1 MYPKGGVMLNMIRT
15 MIDDDD
21 KWRAILRGLNSKFY
35 HQQVNYSDIV
45 NYVSQQSGLDLSKV
59 FEQYVQHT
67 SIPTLEIQQDA
78 SGRIM
83 GRWISAVKGFQ
94 MPIHIGIK
102 GEKRQ
107 LIQLDQQFRTIKI
120 AGLNKENID
129 VDTFNYY
136 IGLLSE

>member
-1 MYPKGGVMLNMIRT
+1 
-15 MIDDDD
+15 
-21 KWRAILRGLNSKFY
+21 Y